1 MKRGKWL
8 VPFALMLLITVSIVS
23 AANPLIND
31 ELEPSTGPTNPEAN
45 LLNNPSFEGQ
55 YSAYVPPGGHPDCG
69 AVCSTAQVASGWTP
83 WWRPSGSSPD
93 YAMPEYKP
101 AELWHVPDR
110 VQEGSRAQQYFT
122 RWILH
127 EAGVYQRVS
136 ASVGQQYRFRIWG
149 HAWSSDSDNPYLS
162 NSTLEQRIGIDPTG
176 GTDWTSSN
184 IVWGPWNQQ
193 YDAYGTFYVCAT
205 ATSNHITV
213 FTYAK
218 PVWRVSH
225 NDVYWDNAELI
236 AFSGKC
242 QLGLQT
248 SPAEVD
254 LLVEAGSQEDTV
266 QELQIKM
273 PYEPGITWHAELAPG
288 GSVTPTLSAN
298 SGTLGQNLT
307 LRFDTDNMA
316 FGNYSAGIVINSD
329 IDVPGNPL
337 LVPISLSVVPEI
349 ILNLHTLP
357 SIAGF
362 MVDVDEPL
370 AKEQLL
376 KIKIPYQPGITWQ
389 AQLEAGGNLT
399 PDLSAD
405 NGVWGEDLTITVDSH
420 GLPVG
425 DYSANLIISTQPNVT
440 GNPTKVPIYLW
451 VVPEIQSS
459 YLSRFI
465 Q

>member
-8 VPFALMLLITVSIVS
+8 ALFALILLITVSIVS
-23 AANPLIND
+23 AAEPIMD
-31 ELEPSTGPTNPEAN
+31 DDLEPSIDPINPEAN

-55 YSAYVPPGGHPDCG
+55 YSAYDPPGYHPDCG
-69 AVCSTAQVASGWTP
+69 DGECSTAQVASGWTP
-83 WWRPSGSSPD
+83 WWRPSDPPEF
-93 YAMPEYKP
+93 AMPEYKP
-101 AELWHVPDR
+101 AELWHVPER

-122 RWILH
+122 RWLLH

-136 ASVGQQYRFRIWG
+136 ASPGQQYRFRIWG
-149 HAWSSDSDNPYLS
+149 HAWSTKDESPFYS

-176 GTDWTSSN
+176 GTDWASSN

-218 PVWRVSH
+218 PIWKVSH
-225 NDVYWDNAELI
+225 NDVYWDNAELV
-236 AFSGKC
+236 AFNGQC

-254 LLVEAGSQEDTV
+254 LLVESGSQEQTV

-273 PYEPGITWHAELAPG
+273 PYEPGITWHSELAPG
-288 GSVTPTLSAN
+288 GTVTPTLSAN
-298 SGTLGQNLT
+298 SGSLGQNLT
-307 LRFDTDNMA
+307 LQFDTKNIP
-316 FGNYSAGIVINSD
+316 FGEYSAGVMISTDV
-329 IDVPGNPL
+329 DVPGNPL

-357 SIAGF
+357 SISGF
-362 MVDVDEPL
+362 LVDVDAFEV
-370 AKEQLL
+370 KEEMIT
-376 KIKIPYQPGITWQ
+376 IKIPYQPGITWQ
-389 AQLEAGGNLT
+389 AELEPGGNLT

-405 NGVWGEDLTITVDSH
+405 NGTWGENLTITVDSN

-425 DYSANLIISTQPNVT
+425 EYSANLIISTQPNVP
-440 GNPTKVPIYLW
+440 GNPVNVPIYLW
-451 VVPEIQSS
+451 VVPEIMSS
-459 YLSRFI
+459 YMPRYI
-465 Q
+465 R